1 MLEEY
6 LTRDKLVKIMLDKDN
21 MIKTEIVPTD
31 EDYYI
36 KCPTERKFDDCFK
49 KFGMGQK
56 RYQGGAYFV
65 VKYYLQ

>member
-36 KCPTERKFDDCFK
+36 KCPTERKFDDCCNE
-49 KFGMGQK
+49 FGMLQHMYP
-56 RYQGGAYFV
+56 RAYFV